1 MFLFLRGMRFRLT
14 LLILL
19 AILPMVLA
27 AVYFAINWGS
37 EILKNLENQTDLLVN
52 SMAERQEWTI
62 EKAEVYLSEMSTKV
76 ERMQPIQ
83 ASDCL
88 ELLNEY
94 ASIGGF
100 VSIGLFEESGRLI
113 CNVPST
119 TENIIQYYLPEIQSF
134 EKNKDRI
141 YIGRVQND
149 PISGKDIIPLIVDT
163 SNNGWAGYVVAGLS
177 LDTFQQL
184 VTRAGIPPESEMVL
198 TDLDGQIIALWPER
212 NELLAGEDP
221 TFSSWFQPIQSA
233 TQGNYSIAGIDGVQ
247 RYYSYR
253 ILAYGNQPYG
263 IIRSGMPLEDVTFEF
278 RRLSYTIVVLLV
290 AVLILS
296 GILAYLISG
305 RVLERRSESLVS
317 AAQKIARGE
326 LDVRTHPASSQ
337 VPDGLIDLERTF
349 NQMAEAL
356 EAREKSH
363 QSIEE
368 ALRTSNE
375 KLGAII
381 NASPLAII
389 VETMDRFVT
398 EWSPSAQSLFGWANQ
413 EGLGK
418 KMPIFPSETNTLI
431 ENLWNRVLVGKN
443 IQNLETICCTK
454 DGRLIPVNLSA
465 ALLRNSSGES
475 AGVTFMIADISAQK
489 KVLEAMS
496 ESQQALSVL
505 LNNLPG
511 MAYRL
516 SLIDQKMTFVSPGCQ
531 ELTGFQMDEFIR
543 EGGRLLRDLIH
554 PEDKPDVLHAI
565 ESAIQA
571 GEPYRVFYRIKTA
584 DQQTRWV
591 LDQGIG
597 LPHNGGGI
605 GSIEGYITDIT
616 EVKKREREMEVIAS
630 ISTVMRSARGK
641 IEISN
646 IVLDQIARHLDAEGG
661 AIAMREP
668 NGTAIV
674 EIALGMLRPI
684 QGYRYSRGEGLI
696 GRVIEGG
703 MPVLSN
709 DYIQDMSVSVPDFD
723 NRTNAIICVP
733 LLEREQAMGCLLVV
747 REAAFSQDELRLV
760 TSISDMAATAIRR
773 VTLYEQTER
782 RLQQL
787 IALRTIETAIT
798 SSLDFRFTLSILL
811 DQVVSQLNVDAADVW
826 LYDTK
831 KQRLIFVAG
840 WGFRSLALR
849 TAPAPLGWGLPG
861 KVAEQRTPLYIPNLS
876 EWEAPI
882 DHVVP
887 LESEGL
893 NSYYGTPILA
903 KGQLHGVLEVFQRH
917 TLRLDTDKR
926 EFLNSLISGAAIAID
941 NARLLE
947 DLQRTNKELAAA
959 YDQTI
964 LGWSLALEMRD
975 AETEGHTRRVAEA
988 TVVLAREIG
997 LSETDLVH
1005 IWRGAVLHDIGKM
1018 AVPDTILLKKEELT
1032 TEDWKILRKHPLY
1045 AQSMLSGIE
1054 FLQPSLDIPTFHHE
1068 HWDGH
1073 GYPLGLKGE
1082 QIPLAARIF
1091 AVIDVWD
1098 ALRFDRHYRVRWEEA
1113 DVVNYIT
1120 DLSGKQFDPRVVE
1133 VFLRMLKEGKL

>member
-1 MFLFLRGMRFRLT
+1 MFHFFGGMRFRLT

-19 AILPMVLA
+19 AILPMVVA
-27 AVYFAINWGS
+27 AAYFAINWGS
-37 EILKNLENQTDLLVN
+37 EILNNLDNQTNLLVN
-52 SMAERQEWTI
+52 SMTERQAWTI
-62 EKAEVYLSEMSTKV
+62 EKAQVNLVEMGAKID
-76 ERMQPIQ
+76 RMLPLLP
-83 ASDCL
+83 SDCRR
-88 ELLNEY
+88 LLNEY

-100 VSIGLFEESGRLI
+100 VSMGLIDHNGKMLCS
-113 CNVPST
+113 VPST
-119 TENIIQYYLPEIQSF
+119 SEDETVYNFSDIQSRL
-134 EKNKDRI
+134 DGDQV
-141 YIGRVQND
+141 YIGGVQTD
-149 PISGKDIIPLIVDT
+149 PISGENILPLVVDA
-163 SNNGWAGYVVAGLS
+163 SASVDYIYAGVS
-177 LDTFQQL
+177 LDSFQHL
-184 VTRAGIPPESEMVL
+184 VTRAGIPRESELVL
-198 TDLDGQIIALWPER
+198 TDPDGKIIALWPAR
-212 NELLAGEDP
+212 AELLAGRDP
-221 TFSSWFQPIQSA
+221 TYSNWIQFVQTNAQGKFTA
-233 TQGNYSIAGIDGVQ
+233 TGLDGVQ

-253 ILAYGNQPYG
+253 VLMNGNQPYG
-263 IIRSGMPLEDVTFEF
+263 IIRSGVPLENVAFDF
-278 RRLSYTIVVLLV
+278 RRLMYTIAVLLI
-290 AVLILS
+290 AVLVLS

-305 RVLERRSESLVS
+305 RVLERRSEPLVS

-326 LDVRTHPASSQ
+326 LDVRTQPAASQ
-337 VPDGLIDLERTF
+337 VPDGLIELERTF

-363 QSIEE
+363 QKIEE

-389 VETMDRFVT
+389 VETMDRFVA
-398 EWSPSAQSLFGWANQ
+398 EWSPSAKSLFGWSTEEVMGKKLPIFPVETNALIDNLW
-413 EGLGK
+413 ERVLTGK
-418 KMPIFPSETNTLI
+418 KM
-431 ENLWNRVLVGKN
+431 
-443 IQNLETICCTK
+443 QNLETVCRAK
-454 DGRLIPVNLSA
+454 DGRSIPVALSA
-465 ALLRNSSGES
+465 ALLRNSSGET
-475 AGVTFMIADISAQK
+475 AGVTFLIADISVQK

-516 SLIDQKMTFVSPGCQ
+516 SLVDQRLTFVSPGCQ
-531 ELTGFQMDEFIR
+531 DLTGFPIDEFIR
-543 EGGRLLRDLIH
+543 EGGGLLRELIH
-554 PEDKPDVLHAI
+554 PEDKPGVLRTI
-565 ESAIQA
+565 ESTVESGQS
-571 GEPYRVFYRIKTA
+571 YRVIYRIKTA
-584 DQQTRWV
+584 NRYTRWV

-597 LPHNGGGI
+597 LNHNGGGI

-616 EVKKREREMEVIAS
+616 EVKKREREMAAIAS

-668 NGTAIV
+668 NGSAMV
-674 EIALGMLRPI
+674 EIAIGMLRPT
-684 QGYRYSRGEGLI
+684 QGYRYARGEGLI
-696 GRVIEGG
+696 GRVIESG
-703 MPVLSN
+703 MPVMSN
-709 DYIQDMSVSVPDFD
+709 DYIQDLSISIPDFD
-723 NRTNAIICVP
+723 NRSNAVICVP

-747 REAAFSQDELRLV
+747 RETAFSQDELRLV

-773 VTLYEQTER
+773 ITLYEQTER

-831 KQRLIFVAG
+831 KQRLLFVAG
-840 WGFRSLALR
+840 WGFRSLAMR

-861 KVAEQRTPLYIPNLS
+861 KVAEQRAPLYIPNLS
-876 EWEAPI
+876 EWESPV

-917 TLRLDTDKR
+917 TLRLDADKR

-988 TVVLAREIG
+988 TVNLAREMG

-1005 IWRGAVLHDIGKM
+1005 VWRGAVLHDIGKM
-1018 AVPDTILLKKEELT
+1018 AVPDTILLKKEELN

-1091 AVIDVWD
+1091 AVVDVWD
-1098 ALRFDRHYRVRWEEA
+1098 ALRFDRHYRARWEES
-1113 DVVNYIT
+1113 DVVSYIT

-1133 VFLRMLKEGKL
+1133 VFLKMLEEGKL